1 MALDI
6 NQALIDAGV
15 KYRKDLLTMPVAELA
30 DILQYMSIETGLQGK
45 RIGGTLETDA
55 QLRPYKTEKGAS
67 DSTKI
72 VPYEFEVFLGDVVKE
87 FDPNAILG
95 TLYTEATDKKP
106 TDREIARL
114 VALRMARRVG
124 EALYDAMFTAVRDA
138 AGDSTADLFDGFS
151 TQAAAGIV
159 AGTLSRDKLNY
170 QDTTAEVISAANC
183 GDILKAAYRAIHPL
197 LKKQKVN
204 MYLPSSILDMY
215 EDWYQAEFGS
225 APWNDGFDQSKK
237 TLVGSRGKCFF
248 VPLDNMEAQD
258 YIYIT
263 VKENMKVG
271 VDQESDKEKVRI
283 RECDN
288 PKLVQFFMMAYFG
301 VGFDT
306 LDPRYL
312 CVIKFTTEAPEPPA
326 GG

>member
-1 MALDI
+1 MAIDI

-15 KYRKDLLTMPVAELA
+15 KYKKDLLTMPVVELA

-55 QLRPYKTEKGAS
+55 QLRPYRTAKDAS
-67 DSTKI
+67 DNTKI
-72 VPYEFEVFLGDVVKE
+72 EPYEFDVFLGDVVKE

-95 TLYTEATDKKP
+95 TLYTEATVKKT
-106 TDREIARL
+106 TDREISRL
-114 VALRMARRVG
+114 VALRMAKKVG
-124 EALYDAMFTAVRDA
+124 EALYDAMFTAVRNA
-138 AGDSTADLFDGFS
+138 NGNSTADLFNGFS
-151 TQAAAGIV
+151 TQATAAIV
-159 AGTLSRDKLNY
+159 AGKLARDKKNY
-170 QDTTAEVISAANC
+170 QDLTGEVMSTANC

-197 LKKQKVN
+197 LKKQKVF
-204 MYLPSSILDMY
+204 MYLPSSVLDMY

-225 APWNDGFDQSKK
+225 APWNEGFDQSKR

-248 VPLDNMEAQD
+248 APLDNMEGQD
-258 YIYIT
+258 FIYISI
-263 VKENMKVG
+263 KDNMKIG
-271 VDQESDKEKVRI
+271 VDQESDKETVKI

-288 PKLVQFFMMAYFG
+288 PKMVQFFMMAFFG

-306 LDPRYL
+306 LDPRYM
-312 CVIKFTTEAPEPPA
+312 CVCKFTTEAPEPPA